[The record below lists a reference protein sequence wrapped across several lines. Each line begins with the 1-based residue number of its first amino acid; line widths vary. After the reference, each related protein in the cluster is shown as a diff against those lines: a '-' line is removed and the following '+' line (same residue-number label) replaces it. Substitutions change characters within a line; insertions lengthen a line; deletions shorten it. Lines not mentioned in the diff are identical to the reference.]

1 MEEKNLTVIGSYS
14 TREEA
19 LSVIER
25 LRNEGYERDDIVI
38 YTTDEAASRLG
49 FDGLSGIDV
58 ETDENRM
65 DGEEDRSLWEKK
77 KDTFSFDTYDSE
89 TATPENDPL
98 YQYRGDISDGKFV
111 ITVKGYRQPETTEDT
126 MDTQD
131 TVSPASTMG
140 TGLETGTGTD
150 PMDVGGTT
158 GFQNTT
164 DPLNMT
170 PGTDPMDVPGETD
183 TMGTSK
189 TEDIDR
195 KPNLD
200 DDTIQLKEEK
210 LDVNTHDVTTGEV
223 DIHKHV
229 VNDTETVEVPVK
241 REEIVIERKPVTD
254 QSSQGTDEKLEDD
267 TITIP
272 IKEEQVDVSKHTVI
286 REEVGIHKEEHEDVE
301 KVTEDVSREELDID
315 TIGNDGT
322 LKVTKIGTAENEALN
337 GAEFIISKEEGT
349 PSVKKYIQSVTDGL
363 YTWTTDQ
370 TKAKHFITGHSYDIG
385 NNDFAEASIEK
396 GQLIVNHL
404 EVGKY
409 NLEEVKAPDN
419 AEMIEKQTI
428 TPFEI
433 LANSQTPVEKTIKND
448 TSKVDKTT
456 PQLNGKDV
464 AIGEK
469 IQYEISVN
477 IPLGIADKEGT
488 QNKYTTFKLID
499 THDAALTF
507 DNDSSGTYAYA
518 LYDGNKEIDPVN
530 YSVTEQTDGFTVSVD
545 PNYIPSLTPG
555 GTLKFVYYMHLNEKA
570 DPTKG
575 FSNQANVDNG
585 HTNDQTPPSVDV
597 VTGGKR
603 FVKVDGDVTSDQT
616 LAGAEFVV
624 RDQDSDTAKY
634 LSIDPSTK
642 AVSWVSAK
650 ESATVFTTTSN
661 GLIDVTGLKYGT
673 YYLEETKAPEK
684 YVPLTNRVAF
694 TIDEQ
699 SYVTAGQL
707 ISPEKIP
714 NKHKG
719 TLPST
724 GGKGIYV
731 YIGAGVVLL
740 LIAGLY
746 FARRKHSQI

>member
-1 MEEKNLTVIGSYS
+1 MKNHKKINVMLGVLFLILPLLTNSFGAKKVFAEETAAQVI
-14 TREEA
+14 
-19 LSVIER
+19 LH
-25 LRNEGYERDDIVI
+25 
-38 YTTDEAASRLG
+38 
-49 FDGLSGIDV
+49 
-58 ETDENRM
+58 
-65 DGEEDRSLWEKK
+65 KK
-77 KDTFSFDTYDSE
+77 KMTDL
-89 TATPENDPL
+89 PDPL
-98 YQYRGDISDGKFV
+98 IQNSGKEMSEFDQYQGLADISFSVYNVTQEFYAQRD
-111 ITVKGYRQPETTEDT
+111 KG
-126 MDTQD
+126 
-131 TVSPASTMG
+131 ASVDAAKQAVQS
-140 TGLETGTGTD
+140 L
-150 PMDVGGTT
+150 
-158 GFQNTT
+158 
-164 DPLNMT
+164 T
-170 PGTDPMDVPGETD
+170 PGTPVASGTTD
-183 TMGTSK
+183 ADG
-189 TEDIDR
+189 
-195 KPNLD
+195 N
-200 DDTIQLKEEK
+200 
-210 LDVNTHDVTTGEV
+210 VTLSLPKKQNGKDAVYT
-223 DIHKHV
+223 
-229 VNDTETVEVPVK
+229 
-241 REEIVIERKPVTD
+241 
-254 QSSQGTDEKLEDD
+254 
-267 TITIP
+267 
-272 IKEEQVDVSKHTVI
+272 IKEEPKDGVSAAANMVLAFPVYEMIKQADGSYKYGT
-286 REEVGIHKEEHEDVE
+286 
-301 KVTEDVSREELDID
+301 EELD
-315 TIGNDGT
+315 TIHLYPKNTVGNDGT

-699 SYVTAGQL
+699 SYVTVGQL

>member
-1 MEEKNLTVIGSYS
+1 
-14 TREEA
+14 
-19 LSVIER
+19 
-25 LRNEGYERDDIVI
+25 
-38 YTTDEAASRLG
+38 
-49 FDGLSGIDV
+49 
-58 ETDENRM
+58 
-65 DGEEDRSLWEKK
+65 
-77 KDTFSFDTYDSE
+77 
-89 TATPENDPL
+89 
-98 YQYRGDISDGKFV
+98 
-111 ITVKGYRQPETTEDT
+111 
-126 MDTQD
+126 
-131 TVSPASTMG
+131 
-140 TGLETGTGTD
+140 
-150 PMDVGGTT
+150 
-158 GFQNTT
+158 
-164 DPLNMT
+164 
-170 PGTDPMDVPGETD
+170 
-183 TMGTSK
+183 
-189 TEDIDR
+189 
-195 KPNLD
+195 
-200 DDTIQLKEEK
+200 
-210 LDVNTHDVTTGEV
+210 
-223 DIHKHV
+223 
-229 VNDTETVEVPVK
+229 
-241 REEIVIERKPVTD
+241 
-254 QSSQGTDEKLEDD
+254 
-267 TITIP
+267 
-272 IKEEQVDVSKHTVI
+272 
-286 REEVGIHKEEHEDVE
+286 
-301 KVTEDVSREELDID
+301 
-315 TIGNDGT
+315 
-322 LKVTKIGTAENEALN
+322 
-337 GAEFIISKEEGT
+337 

-385 NNDFAEASIEK
+385 NNDFAEATIEK

-419 AEMIEKQTI
+419 AEMIDNQTN

-507 DNDSSGTYAYA
+507 DHETSGTYAYV
-518 LYDGNKEIDPVN
+518 LYDGDKEIDQTN
-530 YSVTEQTDGFTVSVD
+530 YSVTEQTNGFTVSVD

-585 HTNDQTPPSVDV
+585 HTN
-597 VTGGKR
+597 
-603 FVKVDGDVTSDQT
+603 DQT

-694 TIDEQ
+694 T
-699 SYVTAGQL
+699 
-707 ISPEKIP
+707 
-714 NKHKG
+714 
-719 TLPST
+719 
-724 GGKGIYV
+724 
-731 YIGAGVVLL
+731 
-740 LIAGLY
+740 
-746 FARRKHSQI
+746 

>member
-1 MEEKNLTVIGSYS
+1 MKNHKKINVMLGVLFLILPLLTNSFGAKKVFAEETAAQVI
-14 TREEA
+14 
-19 LSVIER
+19 LH
-25 LRNEGYERDDIVI
+25 
-38 YTTDEAASRLG
+38 
-49 FDGLSGIDV
+49 
-58 ETDENRM
+58 
-65 DGEEDRSLWEKK
+65 KK
-77 KDTFSFDTYDSE
+77 KMTDL
-89 TATPENDPL
+89 PDPL
-98 YQYRGDISDGKFV
+98 IQNSGKEMSEFDQYQGLADISFSVYNVTQEFYAQRD
-111 ITVKGYRQPETTEDT
+111 KG
-126 MDTQD
+126 
-131 TVSPASTMG
+131 ASVDAAKQAVQS
-140 TGLETGTGTD
+140 L
-150 PMDVGGTT
+150 
-158 GFQNTT
+158 
-164 DPLNMT
+164 T
-170 PGTDPMDVPGETD
+170 PGTPVASGTTD
-183 TMGTSK
+183 ADG
-189 TEDIDR
+189 
-195 KPNLD
+195 N
-200 DDTIQLKEEK
+200 
-210 LDVNTHDVTTGEV
+210 VTLSLPKKQNGKDAVYT
-223 DIHKHV
+223 
-229 VNDTETVEVPVK
+229 
-241 REEIVIERKPVTD
+241 
-254 QSSQGTDEKLEDD
+254 
-267 TITIP
+267 
-272 IKEEQVDVSKHTVI
+272 IKEEPKDGVSAAANMVLAFPVYEMIKQADGSYKYGT
-286 REEVGIHKEEHEDVE
+286 
-301 KVTEDVSREELDID
+301 EELD
-315 TIGNDGT
+315 TIHLYPKNTVGNDGT

-385 NNDFAEASIEK
+385 NNDFAEATIEK

-456 PQLNGKDV
+456 PQ
-464 AIGEK
+464 
-469 IQYEISVN
+469 
-477 IPLGIADKEGT
+477 
-488 QNKYTTFKLID
+488 
-499 THDAALTF
+499 
-507 DNDSSGTYAYA
+507 
-518 LYDGNKEIDPVN
+518 
-530 YSVTEQTDGFTVSVD
+530 
-545 PNYIPSLTPG
+545 
-555 GTLKFVYYMHLNEKA
+555 LNEKA